1 MAAEARN
8 PGGRSGTGR
17 HCMLNHLGLIS
28 LLALALAVTLSCF
41 TQLNV
46 GILCIALAWF
56 IGVYLGDMELK
67 MIISG
72 FPVDIFLTLT
82 GITLIFSQARV
93 NGTLE
98 RVSHEAIRLTGGRV
112 GFVPIL
118 YFILAAVIAS
128 SGPGNIATIGLLGP
142 IAIATAIRMN
152 ISPFLMAIMVGNG
165 VQAGALS
172 PIAPTGVIVK
182 GLMERIGLPGMEVET
197 WLYNAGAHAVVAFGG
212 YFLFGG
218 LSLLG
223 RGERYKATEEK
234 VAPLNTRHVVTI
246 VIIGLVIIGVVSPL
260 KLNVGMA
267 AFAGFV
273 LLTLLRAADQDEAI
287 KNVPWGTIIMVCGVT
302 VLISLME
309 KTSGMDLFTG
319 FIARFSTADT
329 IIPLLGA
336 TVGLISAYSSTSAVV
351 LPVFLPTIPGL
362 AAQLGITS
370 TAAIAMTMNVAGHLV
385 DVSPLSTIGAL
396 CVASLPAGYNSR
408 RLFNQLLAWGLSM
421 TVVGAV
427 ICWLLFKLD

>member
-1 MAAEARN
+1 VALETFHI
-8 PGGRSGTGR
+8 GGASGYGGD
-17 HCMLNHLGLIS
+17 CLLNLGLIS
-28 LLALALAVTLSCF
+28 LLALALAVILSCF

-56 IGVYLGDMELK
+56 IGVYLGGMGLRDIL
-67 MIISG
+67 SG

-82 GITLIFSQARV
+82 GVTLIFSQARV

-98 RVSHEAIRLTGGRV
+98 RVAHEAVRLTGGRV

-118 YFILAAVIAS
+118 YFLLAAMIAS
-128 SGPGNIATIGLLGP
+128 AGPGNIATIGLLGP
-142 IAIATAIRMN
+142 IAIATAIRMK

-172 PIAPTGVIVK
+172 PIAPTGVIVSN
-182 GLMERIGLPGMEVET
+182 LMTKIGLPGMEVQS
-197 WLYNAGAHAVVAFGG
+197 WLYNAGAHALVAFAG

-218 LSLLG
+218 LKLLG
-223 RGERYKATEEK
+223 RGERYKADEGSVE
-234 VAPLNTRHVVTI
+234 PLNSSHVITLV
-246 VIIGLVIIGVVSPL
+246 VIGLIILGVVSPL
-260 KLNVGMA
+260 KMNVGMA

-273 LLTLLRAADQDEAI
+273 ILTLLRVADQDEAI
-287 KNVPWGTIIMVCGVT
+287 KKVPWGTIVMVCGVT

-309 KTSGMDLFTG
+309 KTSGMDIFTG
-319 FIARFSTADT
+319 FIARFSTPAT
-329 IIPLLGA
+329 IIPLLGG

-351 LPVFLPTIPGL
+351 LPVFLPTVPGL
-362 AAQLGITS
+362 AARLGLMS
-370 TAAIAMTMNVAGHLV
+370 TAGIAMTMNVAGHLV

-396 CVASLPAGYNSR
+396 CVASLPPGYDSR

-421 TVVGAV
+421 TVVGAT
-427 ICWLLFKLD
+427 ICWFLFG

>member
-1 MAAEARN
+1 MN
-8 PGGRSGTGR
+8 
-17 HCMLNHLGLIS
+17 LGLIS
-28 LLALALAVTLSCF
+28 LLALVLAVVLSCF

-46 GILCIALAWF
+46 GVLSIALAWV
-56 IGVYLGDMELK
+56 IGVYLGGMDLK
-67 MIISG
+67 EVVSG

-82 GITLIFSQARV
+82 GVTLIFSQARV

-98 RVSHEAIRLTGGRV
+98 RVAHEAVRVTGGRV

-118 YFILAAVIAS
+118 YFFLAAAIAS
-128 SGPGNIATIGLLGP
+128 AGPGNIATIGLLGP
-142 IAIATAIRMN
+142 IAIATAVRMK

-172 PIAPTGVIVK
+172 PIAPTGVIVAR
-182 GLMERIGLPGMEVET
+182 LMERIGLPGMQTQT
-197 WLYNAGAHAVVAFGG
+197 WLYNAAAHTLVAFVG

-218 LSLLG
+218 LKLLG
-223 RGERYKATEEK
+223 RGERYKATEDGVER
-234 VAPLNTRHVVTI
+234 LNSKHVITLVTI
-246 VIIGLVIIGVVSPL
+246 GLLILSVVYFKSRV
-260 KLNVGMA
+260 NVGMA

-273 LLTLLRAADQDEAI
+273 LLTLLRVADQDEAI
-287 KNVPWGTIIMVCGVT
+287 RKVPWGTIMMVCGVT

-319 FIARFSTADT
+319 FIARFSTVST
-329 IIPLLGA
+329 IIPLLGG

-351 LPVFLPTIPGL
+351 LPAFLPTVPGL
-362 AAQLGITS
+362 AAKLGITS
-370 TAAIAMTMNVAGHLV
+370 TAAIAMTMNISGHLV

-396 CVASLPAGYNSR
+396 CVASLPAGYDSR

-421 TVVGAV
+421 TVVAAV
-427 ICWLLFKLD
+427 LCWLLFGL

>member
-1 MAAEARN
+1 MGAEARIA
-8 PGGRSGTGR
+8 GGASSSGTC
-17 HCMLNHLGLIS
+17 CMLNHLGLIT

-46 GILCIALAWF
+46 GVLCIALAWF
-56 IGVYLGDMELK
+56 IGVYLGDMQLK
-67 MIISG
+67 DIISG

-82 GITLIFSQARV
+82 GVTLIFSQARV

-98 RVSHEAIRLTGGRV
+98 RVAHEAIRLTGGRV

-118 YFILAAVIAS
+118 YFALAAVIAS

-172 PIAPTGVIVK
+172 PIAPTGVIVS
-182 GLMERIGLPGMEVET
+182 GLMTRIGLPGMERET
-197 WLYNAGAHAVVAFGG
+197 WLYNAAAHALVAFGG

-218 LSLLG
+218 LSLLS
-223 RGERYKATEEK
+223 RGERYKATEET
-234 VAPLNTRHVVTI
+234 VEPLNARHVITLVTI
-246 VIIGLVIIGVVSPL
+246 GLLILGVIVF

-273 LLTLLRAADQDEAI
+273 LLTLLRVADQDEAI
-287 KNVPWGTIIMVCGVT
+287 KKVPWGTIMMVCGVT

-309 KTSGMDLFTG
+309 KTSGMDLFTS
-319 FIARFSTADT
+319 FIARFSTGAT
-329 IIPLLGA
+329 IIPLLAG

-351 LPVFLPTIPGL
+351 LPAFLPTVPSL
-362 AAQLGITS
+362 AAKLGITS

-396 CVASLPAGYNSR
+396 CVASLPAGHNSR

-421 TVVGAV
+421 TVVGALL
-427 ICWLLFKLD
+427 CWLFFK

>member
-1 MAAEARN
+1 
-8 PGGRSGTGR
+8 
-17 HCMLNHLGLIS
+17 MLNNLGLIA
-28 LLALALAVTLSCF
+28 LLALALAVLLSCF

-56 IGVYLGDMELK
+56 IGVYLGGMPLRE
-67 MIISG
+67 IVSG

-82 GITLIFSQARV
+82 GVTLIFSQARV

-98 RVSHEAIRLTGGRV
+98 RVAHGAVQITGGRV

-118 YFILAAVIAS
+118 YFFLAAVIAS
-128 SGPGNIATIGLLGP
+128 AGPGNIATIGLLGP

-172 PIAPTGVIVK
+172 PIAPTGVIVN
-182 GLMERIGLPGMEVET
+182 GLMTKIGLPGLERET
-197 WLYNAGAHAVVAFGG
+197 WLYNAAAHALVAFGG

-218 LSLLG
+218 LKLLS
-223 RGERYKATEEK
+223 RGERYKATETTFE
-234 VAPLNTRHVVTI
+234 PLNAKHIVTI
-246 VIIGLVIIGVVSPL
+246 IAISLLILGVVLL

-273 LLTLLRAADQDEAI
+273 LLTLLRVADQDEAI
-287 KNVPWGTIIMVCGVT
+287 KKVPWGTIIMVCGVT

-309 KTSGMDLFTG
+309 KTSGMALFTG

-329 IIPLLGA
+329 IVPLLGG

-351 LPVFLPTIPGL
+351 LPVFLPTVPDL
-362 AAQLGITS
+362 AMKLGV
-370 TAAIAMTMNVAGHLV
+370 TATESIAMTMNVSGHLV

-421 TVVGAV
+421 TVVGAAL
-427 ICWLLFKLD
+427 CWLLFRVM

>member
-1 MAAEARN
+1 MPLRE
-8 PGGRSGTGR
+8 
-17 HCMLNHLGLIS
+17 I
-28 LLALALAVTLSCF
+28 V
-41 TQLNV
+41 
-46 GILCIALAWF
+46 
-56 IGVYLGDMELK
+56 
-67 MIISG
+67 SG

-82 GITLIFSQARV
+82 GVTLIFSQARV

-98 RVSHEAIRLTGGRV
+98 RVAHGAVQITGGRV

-118 YFILAAVIAS
+118 YFFLAAVIAS
-128 SGPGNIATIGLLGP
+128 AGPGNIATIGLLGP

-152 ISPFLMAIMVGNG
+152 ISPFLMAIVVGNG

-172 PIAPTGVIVK
+172 PIAPTGVIVN
-182 GLMERIGLPGMEVET
+182 GLMTKIGLPGLERET
-197 WLYNAGAHAVVAFGG
+197 WLYNAAAHALVAFGG

-218 LSLLG
+218 LKLLS
-223 RGERYKATEEK
+223 RGERYKATETTFE
-234 VAPLNTRHVVTI
+234 PLNAKHIVTI
-246 VIIGLVIIGVVSPL
+246 IAISLLILGVVLL

-273 LLTLLRAADQDEAI
+273 LLTLLRVADQDEAI
-287 KNVPWGTIIMVCGVT
+287 KKVPWGTIIMVCGVT

-309 KTSGMDLFTG
+309 KTSGMALFTG

-329 IIPLLGA
+329 IVPLLGG

-351 LPVFLPTIPGL
+351 LPVFLPTVPDL
-362 AAQLGITS
+362 AMKLGV
-370 TAAIAMTMNVAGHLV
+370 TATESIAMTMNVSGHLV

-421 TVVGAV
+421 TVVGAAL
-427 ICWLLFKLD
+427 CWLLFRVM

>member
-1 MAAEARN
+1 
-8 PGGRSGTGR
+8 
-17 HCMLNHLGLIS
+17 MLNNLGLIS

-46 GILCIALAWF
+46 GVLAIALAWF
-56 IGVYLGDMELK
+56 IGVYLGGMPLRD
-67 MIISG
+67 IVSG

-82 GITLIFSQARV
+82 GVTLIFSQARV

-98 RVSHEAIRLTGGRV
+98 RVAHEAVRLTGGRV

-118 YFILAAVIAS
+118 YFLLAAVIAS

-172 PIAPTGVIVK
+172 PIAPTGVIVSS
-182 GLMERIGLPGMEVET
+182 LMTRIGLPGLEKET
-197 WLYNAGAHAVVAFGG
+197 WLYNAAAHAVVAFGG

-218 LSLLG
+218 LKLLA
-223 RGERYKATEEK
+223 RKDRYKATEES
-234 VAPLNTRHVVTI
+234 VDPLNTSHIITLAV
-246 VIIGLVIIGVVSPL
+246 IGLLILGVIFL

-273 LLTLLRAADQDEAI
+273 ILTLLRVADQDEAI
-287 KNVPWGTIIMVCGVT
+287 KKVPWGTIIMVCGVT

-319 FIARFSTADT
+319 FIARFSTTAT
-329 IIPLLGA
+329 IIPLLGG

-351 LPVFLPTIPGL
+351 LPAFLPTVPGL
-362 AAQLGITS
+362 AVKLGISATE
-370 TAAIAMTMNVAGHLV
+370 AIAMTMNISGHLV

-396 CVASLPAGYNSR
+396 CVASLPPGYNSR

-421 TVVGAV
+421 TVVAAL
-427 ICWLLFKLD
+427 ICWIFFGLA

>member
-1 MAAEARN
+1 
-8 PGGRSGTGR
+8 
-17 HCMLNHLGLIS
+17 MLNNLGLIS

-46 GILCIALAWF
+46 GVLSIALAWL
-56 IGVYLGDMELK
+56 IGVYLGGMPMRDILA
-67 MIISG
+67 G

-82 GITLIFSQARV
+82 GVTLIFSQARV

-98 RVSHEAIRLTGGRV
+98 RVAHEAIRLARGRV

-118 YFILAAVIAS
+118 YFAIAAVIAS
-128 SGPGNIATIGLLGP
+128 AGPGNIATIGLLGP
-142 IAIATAIRMN
+142 IAIATAIRMK

-172 PIAPTGVIVK
+172 PIAPTGVIVG
-182 GLMERIGLPGMEVET
+182 GLMKQIGLPGMERET
-197 WLYNAGAHAVVAFGG
+197 WLYNAAAHTIVAFGG

-218 LSLLG
+218 LSLLR
-223 RGERYKATEEK
+223 RGERYSATEGPVEQ
-234 VAPLNTRHVVTI
+234 LNNSHIVTLVTI
-246 VIIGLVIIGVVSPL
+246 CLLILGVVFL
-260 KLNVGMA
+260 ELNVGMA

-287 KNVPWGTIIMVCGVT
+287 KRVPWGTIVMVCGVT
-302 VLISLME
+302 VLINLMQ

-319 FIARFSTADT
+319 FIARFSTAAT
-329 IIPLLGA
+329 IIPLLAG

-351 LPVFLPTIPGL
+351 LPVFLPTIPGI
-362 AAQLGITS
+362 AANLGLTS
-370 TAAIAMTMNVAGHLV
+370 TAAIAMTMNVSGHLV

-396 CVASLPAGYNSR
+396 CVASLPPGYNSR

-421 TVVGAV
+421 TVVGAL
-427 ICWLLFKLD
+427 ICWLLFKPG

>member
-1 MAAEARN
+1 
-8 PGGRSGTGR
+8 
-17 HCMLNHLGLIS
+17 MLNHLGLIS
-28 LLALALAVTLSCF
+28 LLALALAVILSCF

-56 IGVYLGDMELK
+56 IGVYLGDMGLRD
-67 MIISG
+67 ITSG
-72 FPVDIFLTLT
+72 FPVDLFLTLT
-82 GITLIFSQARV
+82 GVTLIFSQARV

-98 RVSHEAIRLTGGRV
+98 RVAHEAIRLARGRV

-118 YFILAAVIAS
+118 YFLLAAIIAS
-128 SGPGNIATIGLLGP
+128 AGPGNIATIGLLGP

-152 ISPFLMAIMVGNG
+152 VSPFLMAIMVGNG

-172 PIAPTGVIVK
+172 PIAPTGLIVK
-182 GLMERIGLPGMEVET
+182 ELMGKIGLPGMEVET
-197 WLYNAGAHAVVAFGG
+197 WLYNAGAHAVVAFAG
-212 YFLFGG
+212 YFAFGG
-218 LSLLG
+218 LALL
-223 RGERYKATEEK
+223 RRTDRYKTTEEK
-234 VAPLNTRHVVTI
+234 IEPLSRNHVITLVTI
-246 VIIGLVIIGVVSPL
+246 GLIILGVVIPPVMTNL
-260 KLNVGMA
+260 GVVLPFAGLNVGMA

-273 LLTLLRAADQDEAI
+273 VLTLLRVADQDEAI
-287 KNVPWGTIIMVCGVT
+287 KKVPWGTIVMVCGVT

-319 FIARFSTADT
+319 FIARFSTAGT
-329 IIPLLGA
+329 IVPLLAG

-362 AAQLGITS
+362 AAKLGIAS
-370 TAAIAMTMNVAGHLV
+370 TAAIAMTMNVSGHLV

-396 CVASLPAGYNSR
+396 CVASLPPGYNSR

-421 TVVGAV
+421 TLVGAL
-427 ICWLLFKLD
+427 ICWILFRLD